1 MTNNTDPPRPPT
13 RYDYGLAEFPAFRF
27 GTRRRRDNPTD
38 IIRFTD
44 TIRPSGESPIERQ
57 WTVYPSL
64 RAGYGGQSTQALLF
78 DLHQVW
84 RDDAF
89 KGTRIYFGTLR
100 KLYQRRYP
108 GHNPSVRE
116 YAQMRRDLSILCD
129 YSFDCVNS
137 FWDPVTRT
145 YGTITAWHLFTGWYE
160 AHRARPNDPQ
170 HELPFGF
177 IEVSDT
183 FARIAA
189 ERGFFATGFSSTL
202 FHSLSALEQRLALYL
217 SKMFV
222 SQKTHWRRESEI
234 YAALPIE
241 GTRQR
246 RRRQTLRDAAQGLI
260 DKGYPNLASFTI
272 EKPRGKRSADWII
285 TFHRRQ
291 PIAQERPQPRMR
303 ITDLPE
309 SWQALVQ
316 DIVNETDDPGSIRMW
331 VAAIRGLGVESVRAA
346 LADLRAERLQRAASR
361 YSDTIRQPGA
371 WLTTKLMAIAQER
384 GITIT
389 RHKREPNTRQGTLLP
404 ANSSEPTQ
412 C

>member
-1 MTNNTDPPRPPT
+1 MTNNTDPPKPAS

-27 GTRRRRDNPTD
+27 GTRRRKNNPTD

-44 TIRPSGESPIERQ
+44 TIRPGGGKPLERQ
-57 WTVYPSL
+57 WTVYPSM
-64 RAGYGGQSTQALLF
+64 RGGYGGQSTQALLF

-100 KLYQRRYP
+100 RLYQRRYP
-108 GHNPSVRE
+108 GQHPSQRA
-116 YAQMRRDLSILCD
+116 YAQIRRDLSILCD

-137 FWDPVTRT
+137 FWDPGTQT

-160 AHRARPNDPQ
+160 AHRAHPDDPQ

-177 IEVSDT
+177 IEVSET

-189 ERGFFATGFSSTL
+189 ERGFFATGFSSAL
-202 FHSLSALEQRLALYL
+202 FHSLGALEQRLALYL
-217 SKMFV
+217 SKMFM
-222 SQKTHWRRESEI
+222 SQQTHWRRESEI

-241 GTRQR
+241 GTRNR
-246 RRRQTLRDAAQGLI
+246 RRRQTLRTAAQGLI

-272 EKPRGKRSADWII
+272 EKPRGKRGDWIV

-291 PIAQERPQPRMR
+291 PIPQERPQPRTR
-303 ITDLPE
+303 ISDLPDA
-309 SWQALVQ
+309 WQALVQ
-316 DIVNETDDPGSIRMW
+316 DIVNETDDPGSTRMW
-331 VAAIRGLGVESVRAA
+331 VGAIRGLGAETVRTA

-361 YSDTIRQPGA
+361 HSEPIRQPGA
-371 WLTTKLMAIAQER
+371 WLTTKLMAMAEQR
-384 GITIT
+384 GVTIT
-389 RHKREPNTRQGTLLP
+389 RHKRHPNSRQGTLLLTERG
-404 ANSSEPTQ
+404 SPTHN
-412 C
+412 